1 MFKNNKNIQ
10 TVTFA
15 TRTLGLTIGRYAFY
29 GCTNLENIE
38 FPAQLT
44 SIEYEAFENCTKITQ
59 ITIPRAVTFIG
70 NYAFDGWTADIYLE
84 ITRAEFEA
92 NKSNFGG
99 LTSSF
104 FKGTIIC
111 SDEVTR

>member
-1 MFKNNKNIQ
+1 M
-10 TVTFA
+10 
-15 TRTLGLTIGRYAFY
+15 
-29 GCTNLENIE
+29 ENIE